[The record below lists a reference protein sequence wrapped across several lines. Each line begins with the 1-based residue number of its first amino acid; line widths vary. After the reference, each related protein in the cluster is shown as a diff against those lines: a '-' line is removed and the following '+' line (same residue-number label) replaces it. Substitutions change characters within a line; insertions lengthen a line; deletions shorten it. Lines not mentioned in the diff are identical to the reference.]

1 MIQRLC
7 GYKDL
12 FLIFIW
18 RELLIRYK
26 QTIIGIVWAVLQP
39 LSLMLLFTIVFGA
52 VLKIETNGLPRT
64 LFYYT
69 GLVSWTFFSSSL
81 AASINALTD
90 HRHLITKIYFPREL
104 IIFSKIC
111 VFLTDFFI
119 SAILLVGMLIYYNLP
134 ITIHALWIIPLC
146 MLLFLFTA
154 AMSLMLGML
163 NVYYRDVKL
172 VSGFL
177 LQFWF
182 FATPVFYSIDTIN
195 IKLKIILFLNP
206 LTFLVENIRRVIIEG
221 RGVVVWQFI
230 IETCF
235 IVLFFILSYRLFIRL
250 ERSFVDVI

>member
-1 MIQRLC
+1 MILRLYD
-7 GYKDL
+7 YKDL
-12 FLIFIW
+12 FLVFIW

-26 QTIIGIVWAVLQP
+26 QTALGVIWAVIQP
-39 LSLMLLFTIVFGA
+39 FSLMLLFSLVFGM
-52 VLKIETNGLPRT
+52 VLKIETKGLPRA

-81 AASINALTD
+81 SASINALTD

-119 SAILLVGMLIYYNLP
+119 SAILLVGMLVYYRLP
-134 ITIHALWIIPLC
+134 ITLHALWIIPLC

-154 AMSLMLGML
+154 TMSLLLGML

-172 VSGFL
+172 ASGFL
-177 LQFWF
+177 LRFWF
-182 FATPVFYSIDTIN
+182 FATPVFYSIDTIS
-195 IKLKIILFLNP
+195 IKLKLILFLNP

-221 RGVVVWQFI
+221 RGVVVWQFT
-230 IETCF
+230 IEACF
-235 IVLFFILSYRLFIRL
+235 ILLFFILSYRLFIRL